1 MKDEKTTFRAWRG
14 PDQPEQPPYC
24 VMCPTPARGEEEEN
38 HFTNLVQE
46 IIARTDLSVPALNTV
61 SGDQVGDQAAVNLV
75 LKKEARMALVT
86 TELGLDLDVATLVV
100 SLGREVVTVRKTNVR
115 PVEIC
120 RTGAGGYSL
129 TSDRDGEVVEDDS
142 LTQIVNRHLLPL
154 AYLSQPDL
162 VVVALGEGIPAGE
175 LEYFLHQLRA
185 LAGGRMILIQNK

>member
-1 MKDEKTTFRAWRG
+1 MRDESCG
-14 PDQPEQPPYC
+14 YC
-24 VMCPTPARGEEEEN
+24 YIDN
-38 HFTNLVQE
+38 
-46 IIARTDLSVPALNTV
+46 
-61 SGDQVGDQAAVNLV
+61 
-75 LKKEARMALVT
+75 
-86 TELGLDLDVATLVV
+86 VATLVV
-100 SLGREVVTVRKTNVR
+100 SLGREVVTARKTNVR

-120 RTGAGGYSL
+120 RTGGVGYSL